1 MERHY
6 VHLSADPETAVKVGR
21 RHGRP
26 VLFTV
31 DAARMAGD
39 GLLFYRSEN
48 GVWLTDAV
56 PPQYLK
62 SKIDHT

>member
-1 MERHY
+1 
-6 VHLSADPETAVKVGR
+6 
-21 RHGRP
+21 
-26 VLFTV
+26 
-31 DAARMAGD
+31 MAGD

-48 GVWLTDAV
+48 AVWLTDAV

>member
-1 MERHY
+1 MYFRQSR
-6 VHLSADPETAVKVGR
+6 VLRAKRLIDLVITMST
-21 RHGRP
+21 RP
-26 VLFTV
+26 
-31 DAARMAGD
+31 AMAGD

-62 SKIDHT
+62 RTIDHT

>member
-1 MERHY
+1 
-6 VHLSADPETAVKVGR
+6 
-21 RHGRP
+21 
-26 VLFTV
+26 
-31 DAARMAGD
+31 MAGD

-62 SKIDHT
+62 RTIDHT